1 MNDYPRGI
9 ATPALYRSV
18 RTPGGL
24 DPGRGAIDEKVDITV
39 HGPR

>member
-9 ATPALYRSV
+9 ATPALYWSV

-24 DPGRGAIDEKVDITV
+24 HPGPAEKVDITV
-39 HGPR
+39 DGSR